1 MKGDSVKVALSSISY
16 RDQHGLYFH
25 RTKNPLRMSLCS
37 SSFLARRHLFVK
49 LLSSQFHSRSLHSS
63 VIDRFNNISWREC
76 GSMMT
81 NIIDRGIVIK
91 DKLSFL
97 WHSVSHK
104 LLLGDRAR
112 SVDKENEILL
122 KYHYE
127 DLWVV
132 GIASCADDQ
141 DESQQKLFANNQ
153 KYFANKTKSI
163 VSTLS
168 PTSSS
173 LLEISSSKEI
183 INDNKN
189 KVSWFSTAPT
199 ESEWVTA
206 LGHKR
211 GRGERE
217 GEGVEVQKTNQRWAR
232 PQNCSGHP
240 STVRSGNLR
249 EIYTTDF
256 AAWFLAHS
264 PQLTD
269 FSRPL

>member
-63 VIDRFNNISWREC
+63 VIDRFNNISWPEC
-76 GSMMT
+76 RSMMT

-132 GIASCADDQ
+132 GIASCGDDQ

-168 PTSSS
+168 PKSSS
-173 LLEISSSKEI
+173 LFWRYL
-183 INDNKN
+183 
-189 KVSWFSTAPT
+189 
-199 ESEWVTA
+199 
-206 LGHKR
+206 
-211 GRGERE
+211 
-217 GEGVEVQKTNQRWAR
+217 VQKK
-232 PQNCSGHP
+232 
-240 STVRSGNLR
+240 
-249 EIYTTDF
+249 
-256 AAWFLAHS
+256 
-264 PQLTD
+264 
-269 FSRPL
+269 